1 MTTQKIGLALGS
13 GAARGWA
20 HIGVL
25 KALAEMDIEPDVV
38 AGTSIGA
45 CVGAAYLTGQLDELQ
60 SWAQGMGLLGMLGV
74 IDVTFRKGGL
84 VAAERIFDRFRNPAT
99 EVRIEDLDR
108 PFATVATD
116 LTTGREIWL
125 RDGPLLDAVAASAA
139 MPGVFPAVLNE
150 RRWLVDG
157 ALVNPVPVSLC
168 RALGADVVIAVNLN
182 SDLTTLPRPVPHLE
196 APPAEND
203 ANGGGDGG
211 GTAPA
216 GLLDAS
222 LAALTQQVGAWL
234 GRRPGRGTRFLARQ
248 IAETTPPHP
257 VPNVMEIVTGSIDI
271 MQDRITRSR
280 LAGEPPDVLIAP
292 KLGHIGIMD
301 FDRAEE
307 AVDTGYRTALAL
319 RYALDMALR
328 RA

>member
-1 MTTQKIGLALGS
+1 MTKQKIGLALGS

-25 KALAEMDIEPDVV
+25 KALNEMDIEPDVV
-38 AGTSIGA
+38 AGTSVGA

-60 SWAQGMGLLGMLGV
+60 GWAQGMGLLGMLGI

-84 VAAERIFDRFRNPAT
+84 VAADRIFGRFRNPAT
-99 EVRIEDLDR
+99 DVRIEDLDK
-108 PFATVATD
+108 PFAAVATD

-139 MPGVFPAVLNE
+139 MPGVFPAVLNG

-182 SDLTTLPRPVPHLE
+182 SDMTTLPRPVPHLE
-196 APPAEND
+196 PPPEDEEPQPERA
-203 ANGGGDGG
+203 
-211 GTAPA
+211 GTP
-216 GLLDAS
+216 LS
-222 LAALTQQVGAWL
+222 ALTEQVGAWL
-234 GRRPGRGTRFLARQ
+234 GRRPGRRTRFLARQ
-248 IAETTPPHP
+248 IAGTAPPHP
-257 VPNVMEIVTGSIDI
+257 SPNVMEIVTGSIDI

-280 LAGEPPDVLIAP
+280 LAGEPPDALISP
-292 KLGHIGIMD
+292 RLGHIGIMD
-301 FDRAEE
+301 FDRAAE
-307 AVDTGYRTALAL
+307 AVDIGHRTTLAM
-319 RYALDMALR
+319 RPAIDMALR

>member
-25 KALAEMDIEPDVV
+25 KALNEMDIEPDVV

-60 SWAQGMGLLGMLGV
+60 SWAQGMGLLGMLGI

-84 VAAERIFDRFRNPAT
+84 VAADRIFARFRTPAT
-99 EVRIEDLDR
+99 DVRIEDLDK
-108 PFATVATD
+108 PFAAVATD

-139 MPGVFPAVLNE
+139 MPGVFPAVLNG

-182 SDLTTLPRPVPHLE
+182 SDMTTLPRPVPHLE
-196 APPAEND
+196 TPPED
-203 ANGGGDGG
+203 QEPQPERT
-211 GTAPA
+211 GTP
-216 GLLDAS
+216 LS
-222 LAALTQQVGAWL
+222 ALTEQVGAWL
-234 GRRPGRGTRFLARQ
+234 GRRPGRRTRFLARQ
-248 IAETTPPHP
+248 IADTTPPHP
-257 VPNVMEIVTGSIDI
+257 SPNVMEIVTGSIDI

-280 LAGEPPDVLIAP
+280 LAGEPPDALISP

-301 FDRAEE
+301 FDRAAE
-307 AVDTGYRTALAL
+307 AVDIGHRTTLAMRPAIDL
-319 RYALDMALR
+319 ALR